1 MRIAVDTPLAIFQYK
16 SATEHV
22 VPLVGASFEAPTHIL
37 TSIGLTNGDTGGMNH
52 PTRTLYQATLHIL
65 RTGVQPIF
73 VFDGPNK
80 PQKSGRPR
88 PQPRD
93 PQPYVPSRSNE
104 RTEEMIRAEYD
115 LDHISN
121 LAKQIF
127 THLGIPWR
135 IADGE
140 AEAECAELE
149 KAEIV
154 DAVLTRDGDA
164 LIFGSRFVL
173 EKLPADNGT
182 ALVRVVRM
190 DHLEKKNGKPRD
202 PDSIIT
208 RKHLLQLALM
218 SGGDY
223 HKGIPGCGPKK
234 ALEAARNESSCYILF
249 NMLQRQVD
257 PSKWKLKW
265 ERSLTNS
272 LKVPATF
279 PDPRIVGYHLRPA
292 VTSPDELQSWAGQI
306 KWKQPFDMSR
316 LRTFT
321 ELYFDWRF
329 AHFCGKFVRT
339 LADTALV
346 KALWLS
352 HEDGIDGS
360 DLFEAITKEEDK
372 LGGRVRLSFR
382 PSRVISIDP
391 KKEVVNKGYQA
402 NLKDEVFDPSVQQRE
417 WFPKWLVQMT
427 APRKYQAWE
436 QEQSGKGN
444 KNKKRKPAEHVDTVV
459 KRPRGRPRKQQA
471 SNHTTGAAS
480 PQVLDKAGPLPALHL
495 RTVLGESRRGPNMPT
510 SIQAPKSTL
519 VPLNQR
525 EASYFA
531 DMEVIDLTGD

>member
-1 MRIAVDTPLAIFQYK
+1 M
-16 SATEHV
+16 
-22 VPLVGASFEAPTHIL
+22 
-37 TSIGLTNGDTGGMNH
+37 NGDTGGMNH

-80 PQKSGRPR
+80 PQKSGRSR

-164 LIFGSRFVL
+164 LVFGSRFVL

-190 DHLEKKNGKPRD
+190 DDLEKKNGKPRD
-202 PDSIIT
+202 PVSIIT

-223 HKGIPGCGPKK
+223 DKGISGCGPKK
-234 ALEAARNESSCYILF
+234 ALKAARNESSCYILF

-257 PSKWKLKW
+257 PSKWKEKW
-265 ERSLTNS
+265 IKHLRNS
-272 LKVPATF
+272 LKVREHHAVAPAVPDTF
-279 PDPRIVGYHLRPA
+279 PDPRIVGYYLRPA
-292 VTSPDELQSWAGQI
+292 VTSPDELQSWAEKI
-306 KWKQPFDMSR
+306 KWAQPFDMSR

-391 KKEVVNKGYQA
+391 KNESVNKGYQA

-436 QEQSGKGN
+436 QEQSDKGN
-444 KNKKRKPAEHVDTVV
+444 KNKKRKPAEHFDTTV

-480 PQVLDKAGPLPALHL
+480 PQVLDKAGPLPALHS
-495 RTVLGESRRGPNMPT
+495 RTVLGEIRRGPNTPT
-510 SIQAPKSTL
+510 SIQVPKSTL